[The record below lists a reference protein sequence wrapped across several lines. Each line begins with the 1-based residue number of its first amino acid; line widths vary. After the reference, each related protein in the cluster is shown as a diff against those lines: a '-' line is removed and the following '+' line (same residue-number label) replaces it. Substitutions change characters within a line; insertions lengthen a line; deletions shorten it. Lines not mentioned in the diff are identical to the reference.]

1 MRLADIILLEYI
13 NYDTDKF
20 IKKWSAE
27 GKPFEDMIRPDG

>member
-20 IKKWSAE
+20 MKKWSTE
-27 GKPFEDMIRPDG
+27 GKPFEDNINSDG